1 MEGRAT
7 RIERREKGVDCV
19 ASSKRATARASV
31 ELDFIKMSLG
41 FSFSCYYQ
49 RSKRRWMPG
58 TGGANAKGGGGIFLT
73 NGLLLSALPAKFILF
88 ARLLLLLQSK
98 RDREGRKSQLCLW
111 CHGASDSIY
120 LQPPVTQLL
129 LLLLVQEEEEE
140 KGGRCNVSY
149 L

>member
-49 RSKRRWMPG
+49 REE
-58 TGGANAKGGGGIFLT
+58 A
-73 NGLLLSALPAKFILF
+73 SADGCPE
-88 ARLLLLLQSK
+88 Q
-98 RDREGRKSQLCLW
+98 G
-111 CHGASDSIY
+111 
-120 LQPPVTQLL
+120 
-129 LLLLVQEEEEE
+129 VQTPREEEEFF
-140 KGGRCNVSY
+140 
-149 L
+149 